1 MDYYIDAAGGF
12 SRDADEG
19 KRFVQQP
26 SGLVQRRARPEPG
39 ATVVV
44 PRRDPEDRGID
55 LVSLFTNVAQ
65 IFAATA
71 TVIVVLTR

>member
-1 MDYYIDAAGGF
+1 MEYYINAAGGY
-12 SRDADEG
+12 SRDADRD

-26 SGLVQRRARPEPG
+26 NGLIARRSNPEPG

-55 LVSLFTNVAQ
+55 LLSLFTNVAQ

>member
-1 MDYYIDAAGGF
+1 M
-12 SRDADEG
+12 
-19 KRFVQQP
+19 QQP
-26 SGLVQRRARPEPG
+26 NGLIERRANPEPG
-39 ATVVV
+39 AVVVV
-44 PRRDPEDRGID
+44 PRKDPEDRGVD